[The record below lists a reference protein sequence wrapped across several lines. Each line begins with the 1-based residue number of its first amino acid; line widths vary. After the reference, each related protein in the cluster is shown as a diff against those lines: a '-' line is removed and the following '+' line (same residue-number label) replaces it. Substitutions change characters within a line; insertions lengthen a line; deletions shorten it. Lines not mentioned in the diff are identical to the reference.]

1 MTSRKDFDY
10 VNRKKILRLSQE
22 YLINMVNSLNS
33 DKFFKLSHI
42 LFSGNTNNYHF
53 VERFCDRDLDILEEL
68 PKFYQFI
75 LQNRCQIVYFSYL
88 EDGPKRLELEID
100 NTRLGLTSMNKTIS
114 FRTIFKKY
122 ENRYDGSISNMI
134 ISNTKKYYE

>member
-1 MTSRKDFDY
+1 MTSRKDFNY

-33 DKFFKLSHI
+33 DKFFKLSRI
-42 LFSGNTNNYHF
+42 RFSEHTNNYHF
-53 VERFCDRDLDILEEL
+53 VERFPDRKLDITKEL

-75 LQNRCQIVYFSYL
+75 LKNRCQIVYFCYL
-88 EDGPKRLELEID
+88 EDGPNRLELEIND
-100 NTRLGLTSMNKTIS
+100 IRLGLSVKNGLIS

-122 ENRYDGSISNMI
+122 ENRYTDIIPNMI